1 MATLPEG
8 RGTKKPLT
16 KTKGAQKK
24 TAQQKARRSK
34 MTTLENSRP
43 RAHTF
48 RAKDIP
54 PYKSTGLVYNAI
66 PAETLRDQREF
77 ISQSRK
83 GIPGKW
89 VKNIVE
95 GTGLRETFLVIL
107 GVSSSNLSRV
117 YRRQSLPS
125 GQSEEILHA
134 VRVIQQANEVWE
146 SEELALQWL
155 RSPVGALNDSRPID
169 QFDTFQG
176 RQWVSQLLDSIEH
189 GEFT

>member
-1 MATLPEG
+1 MATLPKG
-8 RGTKKPLT
+8 RGPKKRLT
-16 KTKGAQKK
+16 KTTG
-24 TAQQKARRSK
+24 AQQKARRIK
-34 MTTLENSRP
+34 TMTTLEKTGT

-48 RAKDIP
+48 RAKNIP
-54 PYKSTGLVYNAI
+54 PSKSTGLVYNAI
-66 PAETLRDQREF
+66 PVGILRDQREF
-77 ISQSRK
+77 IRQSRK

-89 VKNIVE
+89 VKNIIE
-95 GTGLRETFLVIL
+95 ATGLRETFLDIL
-107 GVSSSNLSRV
+107 GVSSGNLSRV

-125 GQSEEILHA
+125 GQSEEMLHA